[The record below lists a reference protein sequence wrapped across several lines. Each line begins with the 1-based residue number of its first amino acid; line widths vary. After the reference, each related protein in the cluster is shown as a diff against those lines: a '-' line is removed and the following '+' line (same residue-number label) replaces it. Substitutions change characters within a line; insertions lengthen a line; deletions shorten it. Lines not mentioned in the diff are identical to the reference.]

1 MVNPRKVGLQARY
14 SWMATAEKKTG
25 NGPLQAI
32 KKLDLFNG
40 ESHTWSIA
48 PRGFVSEPLMIPKSS
63 SKEEDHGWV
72 LVLIWNGALKKTEL
86 VVLNAKDLS
95 HQATLRIPIK
105 IPHGLHGSWVDSN

>member
-1 MVNPRKVGLQARY
+1 
-14 SWMATAEKKTG
+14 
-25 NGPLQAI
+25 
-32 KKLDLFNG
+32 
-40 ESHTWSIA
+40 
-48 PRGFVSEPLMIPKSS
+48 MIPKSS